1 MTEDTY
7 KKAFWFLVII
17 VALLFISGTC
27 TVYSMLEKSPV
38 DYNYLVVSA
47 VKDRLPETNLLQT
60 AVKLENLE
68 SIPGVF
74 VVEQRIN
81 TKSQGW
87 VTKTTILSL
96 VAGQPKSF
104 YITWDLAES
113 DILEMKYTITPPK
126 KDVLLSSYKM
136 IGCGFVPRH
145 YEESPYYSQLR

>member
-1 MTEDTY
+1 MAEDNY

-27 TVYSMLEKSPV
+27 RTYSMLEKSPA
-38 DYNYLVVSA
+38 DYNYKVVSA
-47 VKDRLPETNLLQT
+47 MKERLPETNLLQT

-68 SIPGVF
+68 TIPGVF

-87 VTKTTILSL
+87 VTKTNVLSL

-104 YITWDLAES
+104 YITWDIEDS
-113 DILEMKYTITPPK
+113 DILEMKYTVTPPQ
-126 KDVLLSSYKM
+126 KDVILSSYKM
-136 IGCGFVPRH
+136 VGCGVVPKH